1 MSELGQTI
9 NGIRTDKLEREHCHF
24 EYACCVA
31 TDDPLRKITPKNFR
45 ALSVEFPEL
54 FARETKEQERSE
66 ATDVD

>member
-24 EYACCVA
+24 EYACCAA

-45 ALSVEFPEL
+45 ALSVEFPEF
-54 FARETKEQERSE
+54 FAREKEQERSE
-66 ATDVD
+66 ATDAD